1 MIVRPAR
8 GSHICLRCQRGLA
21 KRANASASQR
31 ASQSTDSKPREPS
44 ERPAA
49 KRVAD
54 GDVDYNVNQNFTRG
68 LGNALDYKAFRN
80 GVGGGLHGHRGLQV
94 QENREPLNTTTLG
107 DPAEVLVLRDSI
119 LTLYAAGGKRSLEA
133 MEPEHIDILGQ
144 LEEERGLVGQQE
156 VDSNIDAFRPANER
170 QSWEDINELV
180 KELQDGF
187 TMSQLQRYIRKF
199 EGRRDPER
207 PLEAWVTSQK
217 DAKILRITPWM
228 PGVSEIQDHFDN
240 DPLRGYFLP
249 SHTVKQRVVL
259 QLLRECWMLELP
271 ELVDGIGQFEIE
283 VHKEDLELLLM
294 GRSSV
299 LDHIH
304 SDHLHQ
310 ENERLEAFRKRSVIR
325 VTCPHVKKPFIVLE
339 IEEALKRV
347 LRESLSL
354 SNLVPH
360 NPDKLQQRRVDR
372 WVGKNLDSATLQA
385 LGRLTN
391 TSIVQ
396 QGQNNTLIISCI
408 DTKKDA
414 LASPVDVARRL
425 LLTSSNIP
433 DRVEHQLVRDTTD
446 AKGAFIKHEVWKTLP
461 WREQLRD
468 WTRWTAPTTK
478 EAAKELKPVTLEPI
492 LVSQLNSPREQG
504 KATGE
509 AGAQSTHWNDS
520 YFTETSAV
528 IGKVLHSNLTFL
540 NSPPIPLTLGGPNQT
555 HTFCTQV
562 QNLSRVL
569 SKTQVLQGGARTDSL
584 FLRFLPNPFVT
595 TIHARHGKHAQKKPL
610 KTMAIGSQA
619 LLAFPTIEMRL
630 KIDPETK
637 HARLADVKAI
647 VQESNTDVLLPHNNT
662 DVRFQQRTTS
672 RILKRALRPVR
683 EYLQKCNL
691 SLKGTEILQTL
702 PSITIPIEKHLCRGE
717 GFKLLDDVEIKG
729 NRHPSPDVRD
739 VEYLFAGLEI
749 RSSLSFE
756 YNSWPLLY
764 TSIEAGKA
772 GGRRAELKLRPILG
786 GNLPLPGN
794 KIPDE
799 NDFITMAYKLASD
812 IGDQDSENLV
822 PNILAAPRRVTMTTD
837 VDPKVA
843 RLVQSDGPGVVRP
856 AFKYFARRVKLGPDA
871 LDGSEEPEEVENEG
885 LALDEDGDDLDVKD
899 VAEEKEELSEADKQ
913 AKEIEQG
920 RLAEEQAAE
929 EMEDDF
935 KKIEDDRI

>member
-21 KRANASASQR
+21 KRGNASTSQK
-31 ASQSTDSKPREPS
+31 APQSTDSKPREPP
-44 ERPAA
+44 ERRAA
-49 KRVAD
+49 RKVANV
-54 GDVDYNVNQNFTRG
+54 DVDYNVNQNFTRG
-68 LGNALDYKAFRN
+68 LGNALDYKAFRKA
-80 GVGGGLHGHRGLQV
+80 VGGGLHGHRGLQV
-94 QENREPLNTTTLG
+94 QENREALNATTLG

-119 LTLYAAGGKRSLEA
+119 LTLYTAGGKRSLEA
-133 MEPEHIDILGQ
+133 IEPEHIDILGQ

-217 DAKILRITPWM
+217 NAKIRRITPWL
-228 PGVSEIQDHFDN
+228 PGVSEIQDHFDD

-271 ELVDGIGQFEIE
+271 ELVDGIGQFEIQ
-283 VHKEDLELLLM
+283 VRKEDLELLLM
-294 GRSSV
+294 GRRSV

-310 ENERLEAFRKRSVIR
+310 ENERLEAFRTRSVIR
-325 VTCPHVKKPFIVLE
+325 VTCPRVKKPFIVLE

-347 LRESLSL
+347 LMESLSL
-354 SNLVPH
+354 VNLVPH
-360 NPDKLQQRRVDR
+360 NPDKQQQRRVDR
-372 WVGKNLDSATLQA
+372 WVGKNLDSATLQV

-391 TSIVQ
+391 TSIVL
-396 QGQNNTLIISCI
+396 QGQSNTLIISCI
-408 DTKKDA
+408 NTKENA

-433 DRVEHQLVRDTTD
+433 DRVEHQLVRDTTET
-446 AKGAFIKHEVWKTLP
+446 KGAFIKHEVGNTLP
-461 WREQLRD
+461 WRERLRD
-468 WTRWTAPTTK
+468 WTRWTAPTSK
-478 EAAKELKPVTLEPI
+478 EAAKKLEPVTLEPI
-492 LVSQLNSPREQG
+492 LVSKLNSPRELG

-509 AGAQSTHWNDS
+509 TDAPPTHWNDK
-520 YFTETSAV
+520 YFTETSAI
-528 IGKVLHSNLTFL
+528 IGKVLHSNLTFP

-569 SKTQVLQGGARTDSL
+569 SKTQVLLGGARTDSL
-584 FLRFLPNPFVT
+584 ILRFLPNPFVAT
-595 TIHARHGKHAQKKPL
+595 SQFRHGKHAEKKPV
-610 KTMAIGSQA
+610 KTKVIGSQA
-619 LLAFPTIEMRL
+619 LMAFPTIEMSF
-630 KIDPETK
+630 KINPETK
-637 HARLADVKAI
+637 HATLADVKAI
-647 VQESNTDVLLPHNNT
+647 VQESKTDVLLPHNNT
-662 DVRFQQRTTS
+662 DVRFQQRITS
-672 RILKRALRPVR
+672 RLLRRASKPIR
-683 EYLQKCNL
+683 EYLRKSNL
-691 SLKGTEILQTL
+691 SLKGTEILQTP
-702 PSITIPIEKHLCRGE
+702 PSITIPIEKHLCRGQH
-717 GFKLLDDVEIKG
+717 FKLLDDIEIKASKHA
-729 NRHPSPDVRD
+729 NPNVRD

-749 RSSLSFE
+749 RSTLSFE
-756 YNSWPLLY
+756 YNSWRLLY

-786 GNLPLPGN
+786 GNLPLPGS

-799 NDFITMAYKLASD
+799 NDFISMAYKLASD
-812 IGDQDSENLV
+812 IGDQDPENLV
-822 PNILAAPRRVTMTTD
+822 PDMLAAPRRVATD
-837 VDPKVA
+837 VDPGVT
-843 RLVQSDGPGVVRP
+843 RLVSSDGPGVVRQ
-856 AFKYFARRVKLGPDA
+856 AFKYYARRVTLGPSAPDD
-871 LDGSEEPEEVENEG
+871 LEECEDVENEI
-885 LALDEDGDDLDVKD
+885 LALDEDSDDLDRED
-899 VAEEKEELSEADKQ
+899 ATEEQGELSEADKQ
-913 AKEIEQG
+913 AKEIEQEK
-920 RLAEEQAAE
+920 LAEEQAAE
-929 EMEDDF
+929 EMEDDL